1 MDKIMDEL
9 YYMVDEWAGQ
19 QYENN
24 EETKGLEEQKFAL
37 QEEIVRRV
45 GENGQEMLE
54 ELSNLNLKLEDI
66 HDQALFRASLR
77 LAMEMAQKGALG
89 QSA

>member
-1 MDKIMDEL
+1 MSEIMNEL

-24 EETKGLEEQKFAL
+24 EETKGLEEKKYAL
-37 QEEIVRRV
+37 QEEIARRV
-45 GENGQEMLE
+45 GKNGQEMLE

-77 LAMEMAQKGALG
+77 LAMEMAQKPVRP
-89 QSA
+89 

>member
-1 MDKIMDEL
+1 MEKIMNEL

-37 QEEIVRRV
+37 QEEIARRV
-45 GENGQEMLE
+45 GKNGQEMLE
-54 ELSNLNLKLEDI
+54 ELSALSLKLEDI

-77 LAMEMAQKGALG
+77 LAMEMAQKPVRP
-89 QSA
+89 

>member
-1 MDKIMDEL
+1 MKEIMQEL
-9 YYMVDEWAGQ
+9 YYMVDDWAGQ

-24 EETKGLEEQKFAL
+24 EEARGLEEQKFAL
-37 QEEIVRRV
+37 QEEIARRV

-66 HDQALFRASLR
+66 HDQALFRASLC
-77 LAMEMAQKGALG
+77 LAMEMAQKPVLP
-89 QSA
+89 

>member
-1 MDKIMDEL
+1 MESILNEL

-24 EETKGLEEQKFAL
+24 EETKGLEEQKYAL
-37 QEEIVRRV
+37 QEEIARRV
-45 GENGQEMLE
+45 GKNGQEMLE

-66 HDQALFRASLR
+66 HDQALFRAALR
-77 LAMEMAQKGALG
+77 LAMEMAQKPVRP
-89 QSA
+89 

>member
-37 QEEIVRRV
+37 QEEIARRA

-77 LAMEMAQKGALG
+77 LAMEMAQKPVRP
-89 QSA
+89 